1 MTQVDP
7 LKKLHFEQVVAEHR
21 RPLMNALSKML
32 NHAEVEEV
40 VQEASLKVFLHLDS
54 IESATL
60 KHYWFRAARNIALTR
75 LRHEKVVQHFSYDLG
90 TQMLDQ
96 QGHTDLTALFEKNET
111 REILIK
117 AINRLPPVCRNVF
130 LYRKIDGLSKQ
141 HIAEILGV
149 SVHTIDNH
157 LTHGMKLCRRF
168 VAEMMATTPEAE
180 VPGITAEIT

>member
-1 MTQVDP
+1 MTSDKTANQEFERIITLHRGQL
-7 LKKLHFEQVVAEHR
+7 LKALERMLSPAE
-21 RPLMNALSKML
+21 S
-32 NHAEVEEV
+32 EEV
-40 VQEASLKVFLHLDS
+40 LQEASLRVWMILD
-54 IESATL
+54 TL
-60 KHYWFRAARNIALTR
+60 DIDAIKPYWYRVARNFALSR
-75 LRHEKVVQHFSYDLG
+75 LRHEKVIQHFSHDLG
-90 TQMLDQ
+90 TLTLDQ

-111 REILIK
+111 HEILIK

-168 VAEMMATTPEAE
+168 VAEMMATTPEVQASS
-180 VPGITAEIT
+180 ITAEIT